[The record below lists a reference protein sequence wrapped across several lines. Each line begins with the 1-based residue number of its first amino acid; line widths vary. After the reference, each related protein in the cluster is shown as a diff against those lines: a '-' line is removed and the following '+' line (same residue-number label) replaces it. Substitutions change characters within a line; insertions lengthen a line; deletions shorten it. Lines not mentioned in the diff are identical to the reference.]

1 MKIEEL
7 NIGDSEP
14 PALGHLLQSRADGYP
29 GTLTPAMEEKI
40 RNMMSSFGALKEAVQ
55 DMRIRVN
62 LMEAAVESLE
72 SASADLVAALIN
84 EKNAEHTEL
93 QATINKTR
101 EDAKNELDAAIIKA
115 KEEAIKEMDADILK
129 DKQEVQKQLDSLKQ
143 LSAVLSQTQSKAP
156 SEQMSPTT
164 YVAPSHASQ
173 AHEPSETES
182 TTSFETICDEL
193 LRHTK
198 NYLRSLN
205 VEYRVDI
212 NAVSK

>member
-1 MKIEEL
+1 MEDKIK
-7 NIGDSEP
+7 
-14 PALGHLLQSRADGYP
+14 
-29 GTLTPAMEEKI
+29 T
-40 RNMMSSFGALKEAVQ
+40 MMSSFGALKEAIQ
-55 DMRIRVN
+55 DMRSRVN
-62 LMEAAVESLE
+62 LMEAAVESSE
-72 SASADLVAALIN
+72 SASADLMAALIK
-84 EKNAEHTEL
+84 EKNAERADFE
-93 QATINKTR
+93 AAINKTKEEAER
-101 EDAKNELDAAIIKA
+101 ELKDAVAKA
-115 KEEAIKEMDADILK
+115 KEEAVKEMDAEILK

-156 SEQMSPTT
+156 SEHLSVDT

-173 AHEPSETES
+173 AHEPSEVES